1 MCYVTLEVTFTLHT
15 VHLVIPNVMQSTT
28 YVSIC
33 SRPFSWT
40 TYHSLIISHWPNSTF
55 LGETTWSSVWG
66 HIRYA
71 QVGLIIDTRIHENP
85 VSLFLGS
92 SLQREKQDIIL
103 RENGN
108 TWASTQGFC
117 SMTSVEVQ
125 YLPKFSKATLFCLL
139 DNIPLTFPF
148 LLMGIG

>member
-1 MCYVTLEVTFTLHT
+1 MLNSVIQTVCYVTLEVTFTLHT

-33 SRPFSWT
+33 SRPFSRT

-55 LGETTWSSVWG
+55 LGATTWSSVWG

-85 VSLFLGS
+85 KSHFSWGAHCKQRSRILFSEKMETLG
-92 SLQREKQDIIL
+92 LLLK
-103 RENGN
+103 
-108 TWASTQGFC
+108 ASA
-117 SMTSVEVQ
+117 
-125 YLPKFSKATLFCLL
+125 P
-139 DNIPLTFPF
+139 
-148 LLMGIG
+148 